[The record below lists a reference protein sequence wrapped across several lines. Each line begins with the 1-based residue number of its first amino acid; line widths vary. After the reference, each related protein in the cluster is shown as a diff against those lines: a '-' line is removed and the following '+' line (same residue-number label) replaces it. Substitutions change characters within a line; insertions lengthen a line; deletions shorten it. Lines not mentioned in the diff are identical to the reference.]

1 MPGPSSCGA
10 APATPSAPAPDVPPV
25 TPPPA
30 QGSVEARF
38 LASAHRLAP
47 AVRGVAVVVISVF
60 GLLGVPDEAVPMG
73 FAVFGLVL
81 AGAAV
86 DCCAGFTGRGAAL
99 SPVLAVLRVVAVC
112 AVQEWTGGPANLW
125 ALNVLT
131 TTAITLQ
138 WEWSPAVTVPVTAG
152 LLAVELAAAGTE
164 VTGTLVPR
172 LLFECLLARLG
183 FVLLRQS
190 GRRVDELRERRS
202 ALALAE
208 AVSLARHRKE
218 REYLALLH
226 DTAASTFL
234 LVTVQGTD
242 MDPEQVAEYARRDL
256 AVLTGTAGGATDQD
270 SPVDLTASLRTVVG
284 AGGRL
289 SVDVHADEVPL
300 VPASVA
306 LAFVRAVREALVNV
320 ERHAGVG
327 TATLSVRGEG
337 DRVVVVVA
345 DSGVGFQPEQVARSR
360 RGIRGS
366 VVERMAAVGGG
377 ATVTSRPGA
386 GTGVRMVW
394 PGE

>member
-1 MPGPSSCGA
+1 MSG
-10 APATPSAPAPDVPPV
+10 VELIPP
-25 TPPPA
+25 

-38 LASAHRLAP
+38 LASARRLASP
-47 AVRGVAVVVISVF
+47 VRGVAVLVISAF
-60 GLLGVPDEAVPMG
+60 GLLGVPDGALPSG
-73 FAVFGLVL
+73 FALIGLVL

-86 DCCAGFTGRGAAL
+86 DCWTGFTGRGRVL
-99 SPVLAVLRVVAVC
+99 SLAFAVLRVAAVC
-112 AVQEWTGGPANLW
+112 VTQESTGGPPDLW
-125 ALNVLT
+125 ALNILT

-138 WEWSPAVTVPVTAG
+138 WEWPPTVSLPVTAG
-152 LLAVELAAAGTE
+152 LLAVELAVAGTD

-172 LLFECLLARLG
+172 LVFECLLARLG
-183 FVLLRQS
+183 FVLLRRS

-202 ALALAE
+202 ALERAE
-208 AVSLARHRKE
+208 ALSLARHREE

-234 LVTVQGTD
+234 LVTVQGKD

-256 AVLTGTAGGATDQD
+256 AVLTGAAGGATGQD

-284 AGGRL
+284 RGRL
-289 SVDVHADEVPL
+289 AVDVSSEGTPL

-320 ERHAGVG
+320 ERHAQVG
-327 TATLSVRGEG
+327 TAELSVRGEG
-337 DRVVVVVA
+337 ERAVVEVT
-345 DSGVGFQPEQVARSR
+345 DSGVGFSPDEVTRSR

-366 VVERMAAVGGG
+366 VVERMAAVGGA
-377 ATVTSRPGA
+377 ATVTSHP
-386 GTGVRMVW
+386 GTGATVRMVW